1 MYSGHG
7 DSNYS
12 FELLAGPVPIAG
24 LECSSIKAG
33 RAPILDRGLTAIPSL
48 ERGSSGCWGKRK
60 LAQKQEQVGLPCPAG
75 RWINEPSA
83 RAWELGLLFHPTTAG
98 RAPMPGR
105 WFDGDRIATAWEP
118 GLLLNNVVALTWRY
132 TFISPSREGSHA
144 LPVGGDRDQSPV
156 RGSTGCC

>member
-48 ERGSSGCWGKRK
+48 ERGSSSCWGKRK
-60 LAQKQEQVGLPCPAG
+60 LAQKQEQAGLPLPRRNVG
-75 RWINEPSA
+75 KRTFRPSVGA
-83 RAWELGLLFHPTTAG
+83 RAAIDDPTQ
-98 RAPMPGR
+98 
-105 WFDGDRIATAWEP
+105 
-118 GLLLNNVVALTWRY
+118 
-132 TFISPSREGSHA
+132 SRSGSHA
-144 LPVGGDRDQSPV
+144 GPVG
-156 RGSTGCC
+156 

>member
-48 ERGSSGCWGKRK
+48 ERGSSSCWGKRK

-83 RAWELGLLFHPTTAG
+83 RAWELGLLEKNQRIAPAWEQGLLGYDIKAG
-98 RAPMPGR
+98 RAPMPSRLVEIETNRRCVGAPAAVNAET
-105 WFDGDRIATAWEP
+105 IA
-118 GLLLNNVVALTWRY
+118 
-132 TFISPSREGSHA
+132 
-144 LPVGGDRDQSPV
+144 GGAPITPPE
-156 RGSTGCC
+156 RG